1 MKLSKLI
8 LTEMVIR
15 GRKCIVCAAAEE
27 QKIMELRLEPSDKKN
42 TLNNIYVGQIEKT
55 AANIQAA
62 FVRIGD
68 GINGYL
74 PLEQAKEAILQKR
87 SIHEYRTAQASLA
100 RAASRLRIKNSLNN

>member
-42 TLNNIYVGQIEKT
+42 TLNNIYVGQVEKT

-74 PLEQAKEAILQKR
+74 PLEQAKRGYFYKWTEGR
-87 SIHEYRTAQASLA
+87 FHPPPR
-100 RAASRLRIKNSLNN
+100 R